1 MKRQDQIQLIKDSKL
16 DSLTIREL
24 RHDCDSIRLTLEH
37 RGHTDKLPLHREVKA
52 MIKMC
57 DKILKEYEDR
67 LHLPVYL
74 SNYK

>member
-1 MKRQDQIQLIKDSKL
+1 MTREEQINIIKESKL
-16 DSLTIREL
+16 DTLTIREL
-24 RHDCDSIRLTLEH
+24 RHDFDSIRITLEH
-37 RGHTDKLPLHREVKA
+37 RGHTDKLPLYREVKA

-74 SNYK
+74 RKYK